1 MKRFLMKQRLITTMA
16 CYLLFCLFFIFAP
29 LRLCERFSGVAY
41 AAGSSNS
48 YSIEWGE
55 SRTGRMAVVT
65 WVWVADDTNA
75 TVPDS
80 ALSTT
85 HAALLKYFFADMGE
99 TIPGAV
105 TAPTA
110 LYDATLED
118 ANGMDVFGGKL
129 TNRSDPA
136 KEQVLPAIGGALGS
150 RAIHTGLTLK
160 IANNSVNDATG
171 TVIITFI
178 K

>member
-1 MKRFLMKQRLITTMA
+1 
-16 CYLLFCLFFIFAP
+16 
-29 LRLCERFSGVAY
+29 
-41 AAGSSNS
+41 
-48 YSIEWGE
+48 
-55 SRTGRMAVVT
+55 MAVVT
-65 WVWVADDTNA
+65 WVWVADSSNA

-85 HAALLKYFFADMGE
+85 HAGLLKYFFADMGE
-99 TIPGAV
+99 TIPGGV

-110 LYDATLED
+110 LYDVTLED
-118 ANGMDVFGGKL
+118 DNDMDVFGGKL
-129 TNRSDPA
+129 TNRSDTA
-136 KEQVLPAIGGALGS
+136 KEQVLPAIGGALGD
-150 RAIHTGLTLK
+150 RPIHSGLTLK

>member
-1 MKRFLMKQRLITTMA
+1 MKRLPIFKIA
-16 CYLLFCLFFIFAP
+16 CALLFLFLFTFAP
-29 LRLCERFSGVAY
+29 LRLGVRSSGTAH
-41 AAGSSNS
+41 AAGSSSS
-48 YSIEWGE
+48 YSIQWGE

-85 HAALLKYFFADMGE
+85 HAALLKYYFADMGE

-110 LYDATLED
+110 LYDVTLD
-118 ANGMDVFGGKL
+118 DTNGMDVFGGKL
-129 TNRSDPA
+129 TNRSDTA

-150 RAIHTGLTLK
+150 RAVHTGLTLK
-160 IANNSVNDATG
+160 IANNSVNSATG
-171 TVIITFI
+171 TGIITFI